1 MAPIAAM
8 ISAAAAAGASVI
20 ASRDYHPIDHSSF
33 TVFPS
38 HCVQVGFYTV
48 LLSSPLV
55 RNLSPYH
62 YQ

>member
-1 MAPIAAM
+1 VAPIAAM

-20 ASRDYHPIDHSSF
+20 ASRDYHPIDHASF

-48 LLSSPLV
+48 LISSC
-55 RNLSPYH
+55 
-62 YQ
+62 